1 MRGLNLNNY
10 SDAELLKKPI
20 SSLVRGKVAPFIRY
34 FRTRLIQEL
43 TNKNILITP
52 KIYCSTDWFCPDG
65 EAGFAFPF
73 YLVDER
79 LKEVYLHYFYDL
91 DGANEDEI
99 MRLFRHEMAHVIDN
113 VFGLRR
119 LKKRQQIFGLTSK
132 KYPSTYR
139 PNLKSRDF
147 VTNLGEGYGQ
157 SHPDED
163 WAETFSIWLSG
174 EEPINCSEVAKEK
187 YNYLSQVMAEKVV
200 SIRPSKK
207 PVSFLENVFKMDL
220 SFDAFLME
228 RKKDYQKE
236 FGAFLSSHSKI
247 LEFIYREK
255 SELKKSGLSK
265 IIARNLY
272 NCGDHFKQAPMN
284 PTSLLEKRR
293 FSLSKLDRIMM

>member
-10 SDAELLKKPI
+10 SNAELLKKPI
-20 SSLVRGKVAPFIRY
+20 SSLVRGKVTPFIRNY
-34 FRTRLIQEL
+34 RTRLIQEL
-43 TNKNILITP
+43 ANKNILIKP

-91 DGANEDEI
+91 DGVNEDEI

-113 VFGLRR
+113 VFSLRR

-174 EEPINCSEVAKEK
+174 EEPTNCSKIAKEK

-207 PVSFLENVFKMDL
+207 PVSFLENVFETDL
-220 SFDAFLME
+220 RFEEFLME

-236 FGAFLSSHSKI
+236 FGIFLSNNSKKPD
-247 LEFIYREK
+247 FICQEK
-255 SELKKSGLSK
+255 EELKNSGLSK

-272 NCGDHFKQAPMN
+272 NCANHFNQAPLN
-284 PTSLLEKRR
+284 PTSLIEKRR

>member
-1 MRGLNLNNY
+1 MRGLNLDTF
-10 SDAELLKKPI
+10 SDAELLQKPI

-34 FRTRLIQEL
+34 YRAKLIQEL
-43 TNKNILITP
+43 KNKNILITP
-52 KIYCSTDWFCPDG
+52 RVYCSTDWFCPDG

-79 LKEVYLHYFYDL
+79 LKEVYLQYFYDL
-91 DGANEDEI
+91 DGTNEDEI

-132 KYPSTYR
+132 KYPRTYR
-139 PNLKSRDF
+139 PNLKCRDF

-174 EEPINCSEVAKEK
+174 EDLKNCSKIAKEK

-200 SIRPSKK
+200 SIRPRKK
-207 PVSFLENVFKMDL
+207 TISFLENIFGMDL
-220 SFDAFLME
+220 SYEEFLRE

-236 FGAFLSSHSKI
+236 FGVLLLNHFDYSELI
-247 LEFIYREK
+247 CREK
-255 SELKKSGLSK
+255 RELKNFGLPK
-265 IIARNLY
+265 IIARNLF
-272 NCGDHFKQAPMN
+272 NCSDHFKQATLN
-284 PTSLLEKRR
+284 PTSLLEKRN